1 MPPHVFLLG
10 KFHGQRSLAG
20 YSPWGGKES
29 DKTEWLRSSTSNNT
43 LNIHVGPAGSPRVM
57 YVEDRIRSLSCLT
70 KAPLT
75 HITFVWILN
84 GFQNLWGGGE
94 VRWDYQML
102 PFPQRAA
109 GQFVVKTRLSSF
121 FFFSPVR
128 QNLHSVLRGEGKVGM
143 SKRFWSLVSEA
154 FSRKS
159 LIRIG

>member
-1 MPPHVFLLG
+1 
-10 KFHGQRSLAG
+10 
-20 YSPWGGKES
+20 
-29 DKTEWLRSSTSNNT
+29 
-43 LNIHVGPAGSPRVM
+43 
-57 YVEDRIRSLSCLT
+57 
-70 KAPLT
+70 
-75 HITFVWILN
+75 
-84 GFQNLWGGGE
+84 
-94 VRWDYQML
+94 ML

-121 FFFSPVR
+121 FFFFYPVR